1 MTNTAPQT
9 APVTAAPTAAGAKPH
24 GVAVS
29 RRYGEKDAN
38 GHRKSANTSIGGA
51 WPFKDG
57 KVGMSVRLSAIPML
71 GADSSLLIFA
81 GGKGE
86 TFALQDA
93 RLVAFQVVEFTTREG
108 EKKKRWTIIGSAFR
122 SKNGGAYRLAVDAI
136 PSDLNIVLLPPKD
149 KNATEVVGTSVDTAA
164 DAVAPF

>member
-1 MTNTAPQT
+1 MTTIAPQT
-9 APVTAAPTAAGAKPH
+9 TSTTAALSAAANKPH

-29 RRYGEKDAN
+29 RRYGEADAA
-38 GHRKSANTSIGGA
+38 GHRKSANTNIGGA
-51 WPFKDG
+51 WSFKDG
-57 KVGMSVRLSAIPML
+57 KVGMNVRLSAIPML
-71 GADSSLLIFA
+71 GVDSSLMIFA

-86 TFALQDA
+86 TFTITEP
-93 RLVAFQVVEFTTREG
+93 RLVAFQVVEFTTRDS

-136 PSDLNIVLLPPKD
+136 PTDLNIVLLPPKD
-149 KNATEVVGTSVDTAA
+149 KNATEVVGTSVDTPV

>member
-1 MTNTAPQT
+1 MN
-9 APVTAAPTAAGAKPH
+9 
-24 GVAVS
+24 
-29 RRYGEKDAN
+29 
-38 GHRKSANTSIGGA
+38 
-51 WPFKDG
+51 
-57 KVGMSVRLSAIPML
+57 VRLSAIPML

-86 TFALQDA
+86 TFALTDE
-93 RLVAFQVVEFTTREG
+93 RLVAFQVVEFEAREG
-108 EKKKRWTIIGSAFR
+108 GKKKRWTIIGSAFR

-149 KNATEVVGTSVDTAA
+149 KNATEVVGSSVDTDA